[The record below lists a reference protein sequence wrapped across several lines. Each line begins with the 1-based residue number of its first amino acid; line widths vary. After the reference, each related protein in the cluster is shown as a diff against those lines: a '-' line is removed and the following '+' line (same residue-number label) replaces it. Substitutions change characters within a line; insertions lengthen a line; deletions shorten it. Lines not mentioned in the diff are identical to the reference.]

1 MTPEQARALLGL
13 PEPTEKVYDRQAHIL
28 KPPMPEV
35 TNRPRSGKVGTISD
49 FLADL
54 DKRARSA
61 QNAAVDYLMPQGGPN
76 VPFPVGLSLYP
87 RMDSSGNVSPAK
99 GLETVDLPLA
109 DIAKTIQASDLMGIG
124 GAGRA
129 LNEISY
135 GDLPKDAFD
144 AADMALLAPGL
155 AGLIG
160 AAGRTAK
167 GAGRAAKNLAQS
179 DAGYRLANRV
189 AEATGASPL
198 NVIKP
203 GGGNWVHTGTDP
215 IFNHLD
221 SNIAQL
227 IEHDLEK
234 KRKDYSELIDRFG
247 PDNQYL
253 GPVNQQIRQLEA
265 DLAERRF
272 TDKNLGKYIRNQMGT
287 ESDPIRKAIDQGFY
301 HYNITE
307 ATSLQ
312 HRGAMSQ
319 RLGQGFPAQGLA
331 TTPAGKNWET
341 LSDLSI
347 NPRPAGYLLDEDEM
361 GYWLKNNPWM
371 AKLPPEEQVYA
382 LDRFT
387 RPSHLGFDKLLETL
401 NAEVLAGRID
411 PEKVNT
417 VKMED
422 LVRITHEREL
432 ERRAELERQMASNRK
447 DLPVHK
453 EYPEGYKWVELNKPG
468 SFATES
474 DAMKHSVRGYEPE
487 KGHPDWVPLS
497 GNSGQSNYGHGGWEA
512 IKSGRAKVYS
522 LIDENGK
529 PYVTVETVRPI
540 ASPKV
545 DAAQQKKLDEL
556 AKQLGRH
563 PTYEEAK
570 KAKEEALNEMPY
582 NVTQVKRF
590 ENDVG
595 PEEYPQRQFVTDF
608 MRHKNFDLYD
618 IGSDIDNTGLV
629 SYLSRLTPAQR
640 ETLIAGGNDVPE
652 YLTRQELDE
661 LKSKLPPASPPQ
673 RSYTELEMQDEN
685 AFHGR
690 DPYNDLPNDEA
701 DEAAY
706 HANRQHRVIG
716 GGHRH
721 PNDPNNDWRIDDPNY
736 DEEDPFKKGGEVH
749 AAGGGM
755 IKALAMIN
763 KALQEARAAGK
774 TVEQVSTNRIDMA
787 HKDVTKRVPELT
799 AAAKLLEEGK
809 ISKEQYAEMVR
820 MFKPVS
826 PFAEVPR
833 MATKEEM
840 LKALA
845 ENQRDKLY
853 LPRNLEEGTPVGGRL
868 NIPSYIRH
876 DTWIPTLHEQVPGFR
891 AGPVIGYDSH
901 FRVGDASFGVEP
913 KSALNYATGKT
924 SKGTFATIKGNY
936 KRTGEEEAMELAREM
951 MSDPRYR
958 QIGMDPERSS
968 MFYDRETFEP
978 VAEAEDVLQ
987 VGPIVFARN
996 PRRPSNKQLE
1006 DAPYAAGGLSGY
1018 KD

>member
-1 MTPEQARALLGL
+1 MTEQEARALLGL
-13 PEPTEKVYDRQAHIL
+13 PEPTEKVYDRRTDIRR
-28 KPPMPEV
+28 PPMPEV
-35 TNRPRSGKVGTISD
+35 TNRPRGKAMGAVAD

-54 DKRARSA
+54 DKRSKSA
-61 QNAAVDYLMPQGGPN
+61 QNALVDRLMPQGGPD

-87 RMDSSGNVSPAK
+87 TMTSSGEINQPK
-99 GLETVDLPLA
+99 GLETVPLPLA

-129 LNEISY
+129 LNEFSY
-135 GDLPKDAFD
+135 GDMPKDPFD
-144 AADMALLAPGL
+144 VADMALLAPGV

-160 AAGRTAK
+160 AGVRGAK
-167 GAGRAAKNLAQS
+167 GAGRAAKSLAQS
-179 DAGYRLANRV
+179 DAGYRLANRI

-247 PDNQYL
+247 PENQYL

-301 HYNITE
+301 HYNIPE

-447 DLPVHK
+447 DLPVHR

-474 DAMKHSVRGYEPE
+474 DAMSHSVRGYEPE
-487 KGHPDWVPLS
+487 KDHPDWVPLS

-529 PYVTVETVRPI
+529 PHVTVETKAQPFNEGQFISSYLNQGKTPTAEEI
-540 ASPKV
+540 AQAR
-545 DAAQQKKLDEL
+545 AAIPEL
-556 AKQLGRH
+556 
-563 PTYEEAK
+563 
-570 KAKEEALNEMPY
+570 
-582 NVTQVKRF
+582 VTQVKRF

-608 MRHKNFDLYD
+608 MRHKNFDLRD
-618 IGSDIDNTGLV
+618 VGSDIDNTGLV
-629 SYLSRLTPAQR
+629 RYSSRLTPAQR
-640 ETLIAGGNDVPE
+640 KTLIAGGHDVPE
-652 YLTRQELDE
+652 YLTRQELDN
-661 LKSKLPPASPPQ
+661 LKAKLPPDSHPQ

-716 GGHRH
+716 GG
-721 PNDPNNDWRIDDPNY
+721 RIGGMMDDDDLPDILPY
-736 DEEDPFKKGGEVH
+736 EGYKKGGEVH
-749 AAGGGM
+749 AAGG
-755 IKALAMIN
+755 
-763 KALQEARAAGK
+763 
-774 TVEQVSTNRIDMA
+774 
-787 HKDVTKRVPELT
+787 
-799 AAAKLLEEGK
+799 
-809 ISKEQYAEMVR
+809 
-820 MFKPVS
+820 
-826 PFAEVPR
+826 
-833 MATKEEM
+833 
-840 LKALA
+840 
-845 ENQRDKLY
+845 
-853 LPRNLEEGTPVGGRL
+853 
-868 NIPSYIRH
+868 
-876 DTWIPTLHEQVPGFR
+876 
-891 AGPVIGYDSH
+891 
-901 FRVGDASFGVEP
+901 
-913 KSALNYATGKT
+913 
-924 SKGTFATIKGNY
+924 
-936 KRTGEEEAMELAREM
+936 
-951 MSDPRYR
+951 
-958 QIGMDPERSS
+958 
-968 MFYDRETFEP
+968 
-978 VAEAEDVLQ
+978 
-987 VGPIVFARN
+987 
-996 PRRPSNKQLE
+996 
-1006 DAPYAAGGLSGY
+1006 LSGY